1 MLLKL
6 AISVAGS
13 LGVYALYEVLKLAY
27 GELKSPIRYL
37 PGPPSTHW
45 FYGNLKEIFKAVI
58 MLNPTWSLVLT
69 SEIQENSVLH
79 EQWVQ
84 QYGPTIKYKVFLGV
98 TNLKGIRLYAHFSS
112 DDPPIHYRYYRCE
125 PLLDE

>member
-6 AISVAGS
+6 VVSVAGS
-13 LGVYALYEVLKLAY
+13 LGVYALYEVLKLVY

-58 MLNPTWSLVLT
+58 MLDLTWSLVLT

-98 TNLKGIRLYAHFSS
+98 TTLIGSS
-112 DDPPIHYRYYRCE
+112 IVCSFLFR
-125 PLLDE
+125 